1 MKIFNIFKK
10 SLLVKVVDKEFNVIK
25 DNIKIKKIPVVGE
38 KIYFDENIIYIVSD
52 VIHYIGAHQS
62 IWLVVNEQSK
72 ENSIKATLNVS
83 L

>member
-10 SLLVKVVDKEFNVIK
+10 SLIVKVVDKEFNIIK

-38 KIYFDENIIYIVSD
+38 KIYFDENIIYEVSD
-52 VIHYIGAHQS
+52 IIHYIGTHQS
-62 IWLVVNEQSK
+62 IWSVVNEQSK